1 MSLPARFINSL
12 TSEEYLEIEVRNKV
26 RHEFVGGEMFA
37 MAGAS
42 NAHNIIA
49 LNVAAI
55 LRNHLRGSGCRAYI
69 ADMRVKIET
78 ADDFYYPDVMA
89 SCEQATAGSLF
100 LSQPFL
106 IIEVLSNSTAKT
118 DRREKLA
125 AYRKI
130 ESLREYVVIYQ
141 DQKRAELHRK
151 DASGAW
157 QSAILGENDVVFL
170 EASPNGALT
179 LTMDEI
185 YEDVEFSEVNV

>member
-12 TSEEYLEIEVRNKV
+12 TSEEYLEIEARNKV

-69 ADMRVKIET
+69 ADMRVKIE
-78 ADDFYYPDVMA
+78 ASDDFYYPDVMA
-89 SCEQATAGSLF
+89 SCEQAAAGSLF
-100 LSQPFL
+100 LTQPFL

-125 AYRKI
+125 AYRQI
-130 ESLREYVVIYQ
+130 VSLREYVVIYQ

-151 DASGAW
+151 DERGAW
-157 QSAILGENDVVFL
+157 QSAILGEHEIVYL

-179 LTMDEI
+179 LTMNDI
-185 YEDVEFSEVNV
+185 YEDVEFSEANV